1 MASTAGRLAEDT
13 CERDW
18 IWEREIEAAPWE
30 ETRRLGAGAWERQ
43 FRRIRESSGFYARKW
58 REAGIGSSFV
68 SLGDLSQ
75 LPFTTKDEL
84 RQALDESPPFGS
96 NLCVAPEQV
105 KRVYQTSGTTGTPSV
120 LALTRGDME
129 SWTTMGTRTYYATG
143 IHEHSSVLTTF
154 GAGPFVAGHTHFVL
168 LRIGTRSV
176 PVAPGDTERVVFGLK
191 AGLADTLLSTAS
203 FAQYLANR
211 AERLEKESPS
221 PLQGR
226 GVEGEGRG
234 TGNLTHVVTG
244 GEPGGG
250 IPAIRDHIQ
259 RVLGVT
265 VTEVMGIGDVA
276 PSLFGE
282 CPHQQGMHY
291 CGAGHVW
298 VELIDPDTHE
308 PMDIETG
315 AVGELVYTTLT
326 REAMPIVRFRG
337 SDIVR
342 IEGTSCECGR
352 TSFRQRVMGRRDDM
366 FIVRGVNVYP
376 AAILSVVGEFR
387 PRVTGRARVVRKSD
401 ATSIEP
407 PIPVEV
413 EVTEHHESDPALVAD
428 IENAIH
434 ARLMFRSRVTL
445 VLESDFG
452 EAGYKTNLS
461 RKDSPHSP
469 KTPLPPGERG

>member
-1 MASTAGRLAEDT
+1 MVVSPGRLSDDH
-13 CERDW
+13 CEKDW
-18 IWEREIEAAPWE
+18 IWEREV
-30 ETRRLGAGAWERQ
+30 ETASVDEVQRLGGAAWERQ
-43 FRRIRESSGFYARKW
+43 YRRLREASPFYARKW
-58 REAGIGSSFV
+58 REAGVGGTFV
-68 SLGDLSQ
+68 GLKDLAN
-75 LPFTTKDEL
+75 LPFTTKQEL
-84 RQALDESPPFGS
+84 KQALDEDPPFGS
-96 NLCVAPEQV
+96 NLCVSPDQV
-105 KRVYQTSGTTGTPSV
+105 KRVYQTSGTSGSPSV

-176 PVAPGDTERVVFGLK
+176 PVAPGDTERVVFGLR

-211 AERLEKESPS
+211 VEKDTV
-221 PLQGR
+221 PLPFR
-226 GVEGEGRG
+226 GEGQGEGRG
-234 TGNLTHVVTG
+234 LTHVVTG

-265 VTEVMGIGDVA
+265 VTEVMGIGDIA

-282 CPHQQGMHY
+282 CPHQQGMHF

-298 VELIDPDTHE
+298 VELIDPDTRA
-308 PMDIETG
+308 PMQIETG
-315 AVGELVYTTLT
+315 AVGEMVYTTLT
-326 REAMPIVRFRG
+326 REAMPIVRFLG
-337 SDIVR
+337 GDIVR

-352 TSFRQRVMGRRDDM
+352 TSFRQRVLGRRDDM

-376 AAILSVVGEFR
+376 TAILAIVGDFR
-387 PRVTGRARVVRKSD
+387 PRVTGRARVIRKGE

-407 PIPVEV
+407 PVPVEV
-413 EVTEHHESDPALVAD
+413 EVTERHESDAALVMA

-434 ARLMFRSRVTL
+434 SRLMFRSKVEL
-445 VLESDFG
+445 VPESDFG
-452 EAGYKTNLS
+452 GAGYKTKLTVQ
-461 RKDSPHSP
+461 K
-469 KTPLPPGERG
+469 

>member
-1 MASTAGRLAEDT
+1 MAMSPGRLSDDH
-13 CERDW
+13 CEKDW
-18 IWEREIEAAPWE
+18 IWEREV
-30 ETRRLGAGAWERQ
+30 ETASVDEVQRLGGAAWERQ
-43 FRRIRESSGFYARKW
+43 YRRLREASPFYARKW
-58 REAGIGSSFV
+58 REAGVGGTFV
-68 SLGDLSQ
+68 GLKDLAN
-75 LPFTTKDEL
+75 LPFTTKQEL
-84 RQALDESPPFGS
+84 KQALDEDPPFGS
-96 NLCVAPEQV
+96 NLCVSPDQV
-105 KRVYQTSGTTGTPSV
+105 KRVYQTSGTSGSPSV

-176 PVAPGDTERVVFGLK
+176 PVAPGDTERVVFGLR

-211 AERLEKESPS
+211 VEKDTV
-221 PLQGR
+221 PLPFR
-226 GVEGEGRG
+226 GEGQGEGRG
-234 TGNLTHVVTG
+234 LTHVVTG

-265 VTEVMGIGDVA
+265 VTEVMGIGDIA

-282 CPHQQGMHY
+282 CPHQQGMHF

-298 VELIDPDTHE
+298 VELIDPDTRA
-308 PMDIETG
+308 PMQIETG
-315 AVGELVYTTLT
+315 AVGEMVYTTLT
-326 REAMPIVRFRG
+326 REAMPIVRFLG
-337 SDIVR
+337 GDIVR

-352 TSFRQRVMGRRDDM
+352 TSFRQRVLGRRDDM

-376 AAILSVVGEFR
+376 TAILAIVGDFR
-387 PRVTGRARVVRKSD
+387 PRVTGRARVIRKGE

-407 PIPVEV
+407 PVPVEV
-413 EVTEHHESDPALVAD
+413 EVTERHESDAALVTA

-434 ARLMFRSRVTL
+434 SRLMFRSKVEL
-445 VLESDFG
+445 VPESDFG
-452 EAGYKTNLS
+452 GAGYKTKLTVQ
-461 RKDSPHSP
+461 K
-469 KTPLPPGERG
+469 